1 MEEYINNKTVVEN
14 DMFKLFKDSVTC
26 PLCKNILIN
35 PFMCIKCQKVYCKRC
50 IDIRTNNNEKCLNG
64 CIEQDYE
71 KYLLKNDILSKLK
84 FKCLRCE
91 QEIEYSNVQSHYD
104 SCSQNITTPDK
115 LTEEMEN
122 SNTTN
127 TPKEE
132 SENRVEN
139 QQDSSNIEK
148 TSTENTD
155 THEIMRRL
163 TREEMDKL
171 KKEGK
176 KVTYISGKNNYL
188 SYI

>member
-50 IDIRTNNNEKCLNG
+50 IDIRTNNNEKCL
-64 CIEQDYE
+64 
-71 KYLLKNDILSKLK
+71 LKNDILSKLK

-115 LTEEMEN
+115 LTEEMKN

>member
-1 MEEYINNKTVVEN
+1 M
-14 DMFKLFKDSVTC
+14 
-26 PLCKNILIN
+26 
-35 PFMCIKCQKVYCKRC
+35 
-50 IDIRTNNNEKCLNG
+50 
-64 CIEQDYE
+64 
-71 KYLLKNDILSKLK
+71 LKNDILSKLK

-91 QEIEYSNVQSHYD
+91 QEIEYTNVQSHYD

-115 LTEEMEN
+115 LTEEMKN